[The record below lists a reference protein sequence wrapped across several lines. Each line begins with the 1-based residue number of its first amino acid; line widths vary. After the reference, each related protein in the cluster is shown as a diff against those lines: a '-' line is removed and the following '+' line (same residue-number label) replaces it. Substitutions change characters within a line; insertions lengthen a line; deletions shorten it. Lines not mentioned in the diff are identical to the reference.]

1 MRGTAVFKI
10 RTALRA
16 AAQRLRRRYQAATDA
31 QIVWW
36 AYRGVV
42 IGPRWTV
49 VLDTPEDPLYGP
61 ITSYQVARTAGQAV
75 DMAINEVTRQHRHY
89 VTRLQGLTDEELC
102 DAGFADH
109 IVTFRGWHPVAPVY
123 RPMDA

>member
-1 MRGTAVFKI
+1 MFKI
-10 RTALRA
+10 RTALRS
-16 AAQRLRRRYQAATDA
+16 AAQRLRRRYEATTDA

-61 ITSYQVARTAGQAV
+61 IMSYQVARTAGQAV
-75 DMAINEVTRQHRHY
+75 DMAIHEVTRRHRHY
-89 VTRLQGLTDEELC
+89 VARLQELTDEELW
-102 DAGFADH
+102 DAGFASH
-109 IVTFRGWHPVAPVY
+109 VVTFRGWHPVAPVH
-123 RPMDA
+123 RSVDA